1 MWFSICY
8 IPTAGDIDREPDEP
22 VGEGVGL
29 MTCCGFGV
37 PGGPDP
43 NPLCAPPLELSLL
56 FCPISSCNTNL
67 QWFINKKNH
76 IQILSF
82 YIFCWRKTFYYVHQ
96 WVLQF

>member
-1 MWFSICY
+1 
-8 IPTAGDIDREPDEP
+8 
-22 VGEGVGL
+22 

-67 QWFINKKNH
+67 KWLRIKTKSVE
-76 IQILSF
+76 ILSLS
-82 YIFCWRKTFYYVHQ
+82 ILLVGIRP
-96 WVLQF
+96 